1 MKIDL
6 TYDELITIQ
15 SALEVHTELLRDET
29 YCSPEPERAE
39 ELHGSAVWC
48 WQKLEAIVQQMTAE
62 RFNNSVADAVGEGEQ
77 PTDESTASVDPFNLK
92 GLEY

>member
-15 SALEVHTELLRDET
+15 SALEAHIDLLRDET
-29 YCSPEPERAE
+29 YCSPEPARAKE
-39 ELHGSAVWC
+39 VHGSAVWC

-77 PTDESTASVDPFNLK
+77 TKVDPFDFS
-92 GLEY
+92 GMEF